1 MGSDPTVNVVVFRLG
16 SVDGPVPVDTDA
28 RADDAVRKAWWKV
41 ILKHR
46 PRAQD
51 VLSVHSD
58 WQPSP
63 DDASFIARTF
73 VNAAVSHEFDR
84 PAPDGWQAAFDLAS
98 RTLADRTV
106 EPDPPAAPE
115 PATPPASGTRT
126 PLMSGRPQLS
136 TPTMSTRPQVST
148 PAMSTRPQVSTPTM
162 STRPG
167 PPPRRP
173 DPDWPFLSAEQGARI
188 REQTRAAVARLG
200 VATTVRGPI
209 LFVDGTDWEFPLD
222 NLARNCHQAP
232 ESAWPGIIETHAAT
246 AASIGRGDREDES
259 AGRPVLR
266 LLADDTVEW
275 EIRYAR
281 HVADGLIE
289 LIGLDLPDRVRLLND
304 DDVAGTDLTRMR
316 ATARANLIAEP
327 VQYQRIEQDDA
338 VLHRVYG
345 DSMFVASK
353 ALVLPELMRA
363 EMGTEPP
370 RDGVLV
376 AVPSRHEMVLH
387 PLLDASAVPALNNM
401 VMYARGEFDES
412 PGPLSPYVHWWH
424 DGELV
429 PVVAEFDDTEQEI
442 RVVIPPGL
450 GDVLNRIC
458 G

>member
-51 VLSVHSD
+51 VVSVHSD
-58 WQPSP
+58 WQPSAE
-63 DDASFIARTF
+63 DASFIARTF

-84 PAPDGWQAAFDLAS
+84 PDPDGWQAAFEVAG
-98 RTLADRTV
+98 RALADRTV
-106 EPDPPAAPE
+106 EPGPAAAPE
-115 PATPPASGTRT
+115 APAPPASGTRT
-126 PLMSGRPQLS
+126 PLMSTRPTASTPAMSGRPDA
-136 TPTMSTRPQVST
+136 ST
-148 PAMSTRPQVSTPTM
+148 PAMSTRPGAPAPVA
-162 STRPG
+162 
-167 PPPRRP
+167 PRRP
-173 DPDWPFLSAEQGARI
+173 DPDWPFLSADQGARI
-188 REQTRAAVARLG
+188 REETRAAVARLG

-232 ESAWPGIIETHAAT
+232 ESAWAGIIETHAAT

-259 AGRPVLR
+259 AGRPILR

-304 DDVAGTDLTRMR
+304 DDVAGTDLTRTR
-316 ATARANLIAEP
+316 ATARTNLIAEP
-327 VQYQRIEQDDA
+327 VQYQRIEQDGA

-363 EMGTEPP
+363 ELGTEPP

-376 AVPSRHEMVLH
+376 AVPGRHELVLH
-387 PLLDASAVPALNNM
+387 PLLDATAVPALNNL
-401 VMYARGEFDES
+401 VMYARSEYDEC
-412 PGPLSPYVHWWH
+412 PGPLSPYVHWWN

-429 PVVAEFDDTEQEI
+429 PIVAEFDDAEKEI